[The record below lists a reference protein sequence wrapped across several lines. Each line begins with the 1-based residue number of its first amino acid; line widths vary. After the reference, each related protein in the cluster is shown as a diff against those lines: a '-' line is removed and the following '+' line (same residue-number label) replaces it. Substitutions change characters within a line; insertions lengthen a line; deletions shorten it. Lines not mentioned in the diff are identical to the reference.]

1 MRASLLTVSRVY
13 DPPRAR
19 DGLRVLVDRLWP
31 RGLSKRA
38 AALHAWYRDAAPS
51 PRLRQWFGHDPAR
64 YQEFRTRYFAE
75 LDARPEAVEGLREL
89 VGRRRAVLLFA
100 AADPVHNNAVALR
113 DYLLGRR

>member
-1 MRASLLTVSRVY
+1 MTRPVVFTG
-13 DPPRAR
+13 DIF
-19 DGLRVLVDRLWP
+19 RLQP
-31 RGLSKRA
+31 RG
-38 AALHAWYRDAAPS
+38 
-51 PRLRQWFGHDPAR
+51 GI
-64 YQEFRTRYFAE
+64 TRYFAE